1 MTEWER
7 LHRDPSI
14 ALDRERTL
22 LSAGAKRVRYM
33 KHWDKSIEDLFL
45 SLSAIATEKDVQR
58 AIATEKDA
66 AKGLRTSLSDIVRDK
81 QTEMN
86 GKSISNQALM
96 HQHGTKEN
104 KWLRASALL
113 GGLINIKDAMDTTD
127 LRTIYARMNNGS
139 DADTEATEFHRKVQ
153 LRGTHPLLSAL
164 KKPTHVCI
172 QRSSLDDDRDFIY
185 VNEHEKHNGHQS
197 AMNYTYLGELKH
209 LRDDVDCAIISNI
222 GSRDV
227 DWREEMAVFSELAT
241 HPLVLSLT
249 PRFSS
254 SSSYNGFIHKLCK
267 LSNTS
272 LLPTECHGL
281 EDRYMEIADA
291 EQSRKDI
298 LASNLQL
305 KSNNYKSEDLL
316 VSEMSKLGNY
326 TRNTRDDIDTS
337 KFGKGNRKRS
347 AATLLAMPSTKSE
360 MNLDDDNDDD
370 SISDMDRKMPAAV
383 TSKQASSSSARP
395 ETGYDSSS
403 SESSNDDLLYTPFF
417 SKKKSL

>member
-1 MTEWER
+1 
-7 LHRDPSI
+7 
-14 ALDRERTL
+14 
-22 LSAGAKRVRYM
+22 
-33 KHWDKSIEDLFL
+33 
-45 SLSAIATEKDVQR
+45 
-58 AIATEKDA
+58 
-66 AKGLRTSLSDIVRDK
+66 
-81 QTEMN
+81 
-86 GKSISNQALM
+86 
-96 HQHGTKEN
+96 
-104 KWLRASALL
+104 
-113 GGLINIKDAMDTTD
+113 
-127 LRTIYARMNNGS
+127 
-139 DADTEATEFHRKVQ
+139 
-153 LRGTHPLLSAL
+153 
-164 KKPTHVCI
+164 
-172 QRSSLDDDRDFIY
+172 
-185 VNEHEKHNGHQS
+185 
-197 AMNYTYLGELKH
+197 
-209 LRDDVDCAIISNI
+209 
-222 GSRDV
+222 
-227 DWREEMAVFSELAT
+227 
-241 HPLVLSLT
+241 
-249 PRFSS
+249 
-254 SSSYNGFIHKLCK
+254 
-267 LSNTS
+267 
-272 LLPTECHGL
+272 
-281 EDRYMEIADA
+281 MEIADA